1 MATKT
6 TTKTSPAKGKRTS
19 KLPAARP
26 SANTDGALMMDTPKR
41 SPTHDEIAFRA
52 WELYQVRGAD
62 GGALNDW
69 LAAEQELRA
78 S

>member
-6 TTKTSPAKGKRTS
+6 SKTSATKAKRTS
-19 KLPAARP
+19 KLPAAQ
-26 SANTDGALMMDTPKR
+26 ADGLLTSPLKR
-41 SPTHDEIAFRA
+41 APTHDEIASRA
-52 WELYQVRGAD
+52 FELYQLRGSE

>member
-6 TTKTSPAKGKRTS
+6 TSKSTSPAKGKRPS
-19 KLPAARP
+19 KPPAKL
-26 SANTDGALMMDTPKR
+26 DGALMAQVPK
-41 SPTHDEIAFRA
+41 SAPTHDEIAFRA
-52 WELYQVRGAD
+52 FELYQLRGSD
-62 GGALNDW
+62 GGALHDW

>member
-6 TTKTSPAKGKRTS
+6 TSKTTSPAKGKRTS
-19 KLPAARP
+19 KVPAARL
-26 SANTDGALMMDTPKR
+26 DGAVLVETPIQR
-41 SPTHDEIAFRA
+41 APTHDEIAFRA
-52 WELYQVRGAD
+52 FELYQSRGAD

>member
-6 TTKTSPAKGKRTS
+6 TSKPSSPAKS
-19 KLPAARP
+19 KRP
-26 SANTDGALMMDTPKR
+26 SKPPARLDGALMAETAKPA
-41 SPTHDEIAFRA
+41 PTHAEIAFRA
-52 WELYQVRGAD
+52 FELYQLRGSD